1 MNLALGHNPLIIGL
15 GQTGRS
21 CIDYFESIGQSY
33 HLMDSR
39 ATVANA
45 DSFDSNLCQSLTFS
59 GLDGDLAQQEDYLR
73 RHHISALVVS
83 PGIRVKGPL
92 FDAARNLKLEIV
104 GDIELFARLIR
115 SNDHAKV
122 IAITGSN
129 GKSTVT
135 QLLHDLMKEAGKS
148 VAMGGNIGIPVLQLI
163 DDAIEW
169 YVLELSSFQLE
180 TTQSL
185 APVIATVLNVTE
197 DHLDRYDS
205 FEHYKH
211 TKLTL
216 LDLAEQQVIDV
227 DELPELLNRY
237 STANTFSLNQPD
249 NDSLYWDS
257 DARSISFK
265 PTPDQLFRLDMTQA
279 KLPGLHNIR
288 NVMTVLSIWQLAAFE
303 WSEDLSLTLYQW
315 PGLAHRCQ
323 YIGTV
328 NGVDF
333 YNDSKATNVGATRAA
348 IKGFASTT
356 SSPLI
361 LIAGGVGKEANFKPL
376 KKLFKKHLKHLVL
389 LGQDA
394 EQIQQQ
400 AGKHVASV
408 IVSDMQAAVSEVSSV
423 AESGDIVLLSPAC
436 ASLDMYDNYMQ
447 RGDDF
452 IAQVEAIQ

>member
-21 CIDYFESIGQSY
+21 CIDYFESIGQTY

-59 GLDGDLAQQEDYLR
+59 GLDGDLALQEDYLR

-115 SNDHAKV
+115 SNDDAKV

-249 NDSLYWDS
+249 NDNLYWDS
-257 DARSISFK
+257 DTKTITFK

-303 WSEDLSLTLYQW
+303 WSEDLSLRLYQW

-323 YIGTV
+323 YVGTV

-333 YNDSKATNVGATRAA
+333 YNDSKATNVGATQAA

-356 SSPLI
+356 TSPLI
-361 LIAGGVGKEANFKPL
+361 LIAGGVGKGANFKPL

-394 EQIQQQ
+394 EQMRQQ
-400 AGKHVASV
+400 AGKHVASI
-408 IVSDMQAAVSEVSSV
+408 IVPDMQAAVSEVCSI
-423 AESGDIVLLSPAC
+423 AEPGDIVLLSPAC

-452 IAQVEAIQ
+452 IVQVEAIQ